1 MTKAFVFVGGL
12 AAIVAGSASA
22 DFVNY
27 SVVSAGNIGG
37 RDVYRVYANFN
48 EADDVLLNFFNHS
61 TTAGGQT
68 GVLHNDFAGGSWN
81 PNFTFLPDQAA
92 NDSYVT
98 MNGTSGATASTAL
111 DPSFGSGAGSAI
123 PHNAG
128 WYNSNPGTPI
138 VVGAGLSVM
147 IMQVALTTG
156 DAGWTA
162 DLTSGWKES
171 TSTSQ
176 ALFGYGSYSVGVPAP
191 GALALMGLAGF
202 AGRRRRA

>member
-1 MTKAFVFVGGL
+1 MKSHFLVCAIGL
-12 AAIVAGSASA
+12 SASAAASA

-37 RDVYRVYANFN
+37 RDVYRVYAIFN

-61 TTAGGQT
+61 TTAGGQS
-68 GVLHNDFAGGSWN
+68 GILHNDFAGGSWN

-111 DPSFGSGAGSAI
+111 DPGFGSGAGTF
-123 PHNAG
+123 G
-128 WYNSNPGTPI
+128 GGVW
-138 VVGAGLSVM
+138 SVM
-147 IMQVALTTG
+147 IMQAAVATG
-156 DAGWTA
+156 DNGWSA
-162 DLTSGWKES
+162 DLTCGWKES

-176 ALFGYGSYSVGVPAP
+176 ALFGYGSYTVPAP
-191 GALALMGLAGF
+191 GALAVLGLAGL
-202 AGRRRRA
+202 AGRRRR